1 MCWLIS
7 ARILFELAKESC
19 IACSVRI
26 PCRNVLAYPLA
37 PLLGVATPSGSAPLV
52 MVAIVGI
59 IAAIAIP
66 QFAQYRKKA
75 DNAALDFADIGIQ
88 AAAHSY

>member
-19 IACSVRI
+19 IACSVR
-26 PCRNVLAYPLA
+26 RNVLAYPLA